1 MRATLSVIRPCRRV
15 RGPGFRGDAGRGP
28 ARGGPYGDGC
38 RSSILVGLLWC
49 VALLSVVVIGV
60 LHLVRLDLMMGKN
73 YGDRIQARYLALAG
87 IEKAKALLY
96 QEARNRSRSARNHS
110 GALYNAP
117 QQFRAVPLGRGQFG
131 VFRAGRPEEGGGVIY
146 GVADEESRLNVNYAS
161 ADELSKLE
169 GMTPDIV
176 AALIDWRDSD
186 NQVTPA
192 GAEADYYAA
201 LTPPYQPRN
210 GPFQTIRELMMVRG
224 LTRDLLLGSEPDL
237 PPRPPPDENHETGAD
252 AGAADSPALDSGW
265 ASLLTV
271 SSAVQNVNAAGE
283 ERVNVQSADEN
294 ALTMIKGIS
303 PEIAKAIVAYR
314 AQNQLRSVA
323 DLLDVTAPPRQN
335 PDQLSPNPASTPPG
349 QAGPPAGGN
358 NPGPN
363 PPAANRAGP
372 KVVSPNLL
380 EDIADDLTA
389 QSEQELPGVVNIN
402 TASLDV
408 LACLPGMSRDVAQ
421 AVISFRQSN
430 GFYPNIAW
438 LLKVPGLSPAL
449 FKQLALRVTARSE
462 TFRILRGKSPF
473 IGSAPAH

>member
-1 MRATLSVIRPCRRV
+1 MRT
-15 RGPGFRGDAGRGP
+15 
-28 ARGGPYGDGC
+28 

-60 LHLVRLDLMMGKN
+60 LHLVRLDLMVVKN

-96 QEARNRSRSARNHS
+96 QDARNRRRSARNHS
-110 GALYNAP
+110 GELDNAP
-117 QQFRAVPLGRGQFG
+117 QQFRNVSLGRGQFQ
-131 VFRAGRPEEGGGVIY
+131 VFRAGRPDEGGGVIY
-146 GVADEESRLNVNYAS
+146 GVNDEESRLNVNHAS

-176 AALIDWRDSD
+176 AALIDWRDPD
-186 NQVTPA
+186 NQVTPG
-192 GAEADYYAA
+192 GAEVDYYAS
-201 LTPPYQPRN
+201 LTPSYQPRN
-210 GPFQTIRELMMVRG
+210 GPLQTVRELLMVRG
-224 LTRDLLLGSEPDL
+224 LTRDLLLGREPDQQPRL
-237 PPRPPPDENHETGAD
+237 PMGEDDETGAASG
-252 AGAADSPALDSGW
+252 AGESTSFDSGW

-271 SSAVQNVNAAGE
+271 NSSVQNVNAAGE
-283 ERVNVQSADEN
+283 ERANIQSADEN
-294 ALTMIKGIS
+294 ALTLIRGIS

-314 AQNQLRSVA
+314 AQNRLRSVA

-335 PDQLSPNPASTPPG
+335 PDQLSGTPDSAPPG
-349 QAGPPAGGN
+349 QGGPPAAGN

-363 PPAANRAGP
+363 PAAANPAGP

-389 QSEQELPGVVNIN
+389 QSAQELPGVVNIN

-408 LACLPGMSRDVAQ
+408 LACLPGMNRDLAQ

-449 FKQLALRVTARSE
+449 FKQLAPRVTARSE
-462 TFRILRGKSPF
+462 TFRILSEGRIPSSGARQRIEAIVH
-473 IGSAPAH
+473 IGLRDINTLGYREDDL